1 MAIAAHIAIRP
12 RRLGRLL
19 SAALLALALAAC
31 GEDEAPV
38 YVERPVEELY
48 NGALNQLYLE
58 NYEESARL
66 FDEVERQH
74 PYSAWASK
82 AQLMAAFA
90 QYVGLLGT
98 VGSVAVSAPTPLP
111 GS

>member
-1 MAIAAHIAIRP
+1 MLAA
-12 RRLGRLL
+12 
-19 SAALLALALAAC
+19 SVLAAC
-31 GEDEAPV
+31 SGNDEPV

-90 QYVGLLGT
+90 QYQDSKYDEAINTLDRFRVLG
-98 VGSVAVSAPTPLP
+98 VV
-111 GS
+111 